1 MYLVI
6 LASDGGYVFAK
17 KCADYDLKKVGVA
30 TSGAVDA
37 LSKII
42 SLIQSGVLPK
52 SCSYRETEDL
62 MGRGKLAMIRAVG
75 MVESDPARDRFRV
88 GSDSVCERPGRP
100 TFRRSFRGLPQSLE
114 PKS

>member
-1 MYLVI
+1 MHLVI

-52 SCSYRETEDL
+52 SCSYSETEDL
-62 MGRGKLAMIRAVG
+62 MGRGKLAMMISGRAPI
-75 MVESDPARDRFRV
+75 MI
-88 GSDSVCERPGRP
+88 
-100 TFRRSFRGLPQSLE
+100 
-114 PKS
+114 